1 MTGYPSCKTCACFF
15 RRHAGAREGEC
26 RRKSPTP
33 VLIGMAHPPQL
44 GGGII
49 GMKNGAMSQPQ
60 PVINGYFPPTSESI
74 WCMEWLPLADEATDN
89 KTIEHEAVA

>member
-33 VLIGMAHPPQL
+33 VLIGMAHPLPPGKIL
-44 GGGII
+44 

-60 PVINGYFPPTSESI
+60 PVINGYFPPVAETI
-74 WCMEWLPLADEATDN
+74 WCMEYLPVDATAEE
-89 KTIEHEAVA
+89 IEEHTGATT